1 VTLATPRANQVHPAC
16 REWWSGFGLERYSMR
31 SNSTWWGLTG
41 RGRRSDVVDALAA
54 DPVTAVEQK
63 IRHEVN
69 FGLEELVRP
78 SAQV

>member
-1 VTLATPRANQVHPAC
+1 
-16 REWWSGFGLERYSMR
+16 MR